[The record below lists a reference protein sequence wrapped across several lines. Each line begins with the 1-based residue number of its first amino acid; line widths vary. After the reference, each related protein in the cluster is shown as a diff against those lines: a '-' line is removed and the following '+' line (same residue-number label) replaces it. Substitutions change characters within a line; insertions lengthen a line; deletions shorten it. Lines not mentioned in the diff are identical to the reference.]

1 MDQKRFMKAKRALFE
16 KYYSFLNGMQRK
28 AVFSVNGPLLVLA
41 GAGSGKTTVLVN
53 RISHIIRYG
62 NGYDAETLPV
72 SDDEIEAL
80 ENALDLPREEMADI
94 LREYAVDPCPPWGVL
109 AITFT
114 NKAAREICSRL
125 ESTLG
130 EEANDIWAGTFHSVC
145 LRILRRYGDRLGY
158 NKSALTVYDTDDT
171 KRLIQSILKELDID
185 EKTLPPKEI
194 MRRISDFKN
203 RLVTPE
209 EAAEDAVAAA
219 ERNDFSAT
227 KIIRIYRIYQKR
239 LMDANAVDFDDIIF
253 KTVELLK
260 FDDEVRDYYQKKFR
274 YVCIDEYQDTNHAQ
288 FVLTTLLCGGYNN
301 VMAVGDDDQSIYRF
315 RGAVIENILNFD
327 SEFPDVKLIKLEQ
340 NYRSTP
346 EILGAANSVIRNNG
360 GRKSKSL
367 WTDRESGEKV
377 TVKKLDNQTDEA
389 RFIADTVMDKVISEA
404 RRYSDFAV
412 LCRINA
418 QSAPIEIALT
428 KSGIPYRMLCGM
440 RFFER
445 KEVKDIVCYLSVINN
460 TNDDLRLKRIINEP
474 KRKIGNTTVG
484 NVERIAAAEGV
495 SMYEIMK
502 KVREYTALSTAA
514 PQIERFVALIEKLR
528 ADSREISVAE
538 LTERVIIESGYRQ
551 MLIDM
556 GESETDRLENA
567 EQLISNAAE
576 YERDHPNGDL
586 GSYLEQV
593 ALISDIDN
601 YDTTADAVAV
611 MTIHSAK
618 GLEFPVVFV
627 PGCEEGIFPGS
638 RSVGDESELEEE
650 RRLAYVVI
658 TRAKDLL
665 YMTHVRERLMF
676 GQTQYNRVSRF
687 IEEIDEEF
695 KTEEGEEDFGPSY
708 CSPFG
713 KRRAYSRGTDVFSD
727 GIFKKRGS
735 IDTVSYP
742 AEKKEKIQGK
752 PSEFF
757 SAGERVVHPKF
768 GKGLILASTR
778 LGADDDVMYEV
789 AFDDVGTKKLMGNY
803 AKLKKE

>member
-16 KYYSFLNGMQRK
+16 KYYSFLNDMQRK

-62 NGYDAETLPV
+62 NGYEAETMPV

-94 LREYAVDPCPPWGVL
+94 LREYALDPCPPWNVL

-114 NKAAREICSRL
+114 NKAAREIKERL
-125 ESTLG
+125 ETTLG
-130 EEANDIWAGTFHSVC
+130 EEANDIWAGTFHSMC
-145 LRILRRYGDRLGY
+145 LRILRSYGDRLGY
-158 NKSALTVYDTDDT
+158 NKNALTVYDTDDT
-171 KRLIQSILKELDID
+171 KRLIQSILKDLDIE
-185 EKTLPPKEI
+185 EKTLPPKDVMREI
-194 MRRISDFKN
+194 SNYKN

-219 ERNDFSAT
+219 ERNDFSAA

-239 LMDANAVDFDDIIF
+239 LMDANAVDFDDIIS

-260 FDDEVRDYYQKKFR
+260 FDDEVREYYQKKFR

-288 FVLTTLLCGGYNN
+288 FVLTSLLCGGYNN

-389 RFIADTVMDKVISEA
+389 RFIVDTVMDKVISEA

-418 QSAPIEIALT
+418 QSAPIETALT

-440 RFFER
+440 RFYER

-460 TNDDLRLKRIINEP
+460 TDDDLRLKRIINEP
-474 KRKIGNTTVG
+474 KRKIGATTVG

-502 KVREYTALSTAA
+502 KVRSYTALSSAA

-528 ADSREISVAE
+528 EDAREISIAE

-556 GESETDRLENA
+556 GESERDRLENA
-567 EQLISNAAE
+567 EQLISNAEE
-576 YERDHPNGDL
+576 YERNNPGSDL
-586 GSYLEQV
+586 GSYLEEV

-601 YDTTADAVAV
+601 YDTTADAVTV

-638 RSVGDESELEEE
+638 RSIGNETELEEE

-665 YMTHVRERLMF
+665 YMTHVRERLIF

-695 KTEEGEEDFGPSY
+695 KNEEAEEDFGHSY
-708 CSPFG
+708 YSPFG
-713 KRRAYSRGTDVFSD
+713 RRGARTRGEDFFSAS
-727 GIFKKRGS
+727 GFKVRDDSGAAIRPAPVKTAS
-735 IDTVSYP
+735 PKEP
-742 AEKKEKIQGK
+742 AEL
-752 PSEFF
+752 F

-768 GKGLILASTR
+768 GKGIILAATR
-778 LGADDDVMYEV
+778 LGGGADVMYEV
-789 AFDDVGTKKLMGNY
+789 AFDEVGTKKLMGNY
-803 AKLKKE
+803 AKLKRE

>member
-16 KYYSFLNGMQRK
+16 KYYSFLNDMQKK

-62 NGYDAETLPV
+62 NGYEAETMPV

-80 ENALDLPREEMADI
+80 ENALELPREEMADI
-94 LREYAVDPCPPWGVL
+94 LREYAVDPCPPWNVL

-114 NKAAREICSRL
+114 NKAAREIKERL
-125 ESTLG
+125 ETTLG
-130 EEANDIWAGTFHSVC
+130 EEANDIWAGTFHSMC
-145 LRILRRYGDRLGY
+145 LRILRSYGDRLGY

-171 KRLIQSILKELDID
+171 KRLIQSILKELDIE
-185 EKTLPPKEI
+185 EKTLPPKDVMREI
-194 MRRISDFKN
+194 SNYKN

-209 EAAEDAVAAA
+209 EAAEEATAAA
-219 ERNDFSAT
+219 ERNDFSAA

-239 LMDANAVDFDDIIF
+239 LMDANAVDFDDIIS

-260 FDDEVRDYYQKKFR
+260 FDDEVREYYQKKFR

-288 FVLTTLLCGGYNN
+288 FVLTSLLCGGYNN

-389 RFIADTVMDKVISEA
+389 RFIVDTVMDKVISEA

-418 QSAPIEIALT
+418 QSAPIETALT

-440 RFFER
+440 RFYER

-460 TNDDLRLKRIINEP
+460 TDDDLRLKRIINEP
-474 KRKIGNTTVG
+474 KRKIGATTVG

-502 KVREYTALSTAA
+502 KVRSYTALSSAA

-528 ADSREISVAE
+528 EEANEISIAE

-556 GESETDRLENA
+556 GESERDRLENA
-567 EQLISNAAE
+567 EQLISNAEE
-576 YERDHPNGDL
+576 YEQNNPGSDL
-586 GSYLEQV
+586 GSYLEEV

-601 YDTTADAVAV
+601 YDTTADAVTV

-638 RSVGDESELEEE
+638 RSIGNETELEEE

-665 YMTHVRERLMF
+665 YMTHVRERLIF

-695 KTEEGEEDFGPSY
+695 KNEEVEEDFGHSY
-708 CSPFG
+708 YSPFG
-713 KRRAYSRGTDVFSD
+713 RRGARARGEDFFSASGFNVRD
-727 GIFKKRGS
+727 DSGAAIRPAPVKTAPPKE
-735 IDTVSYP
+735 P
-742 AEKKEKIQGK
+742 AEL
-752 PSEFF
+752 F

-768 GKGLILASTR
+768 GKGLILAATR
-778 LGADDDVMYEV
+778 LGGGADVMYEV
-789 AFDDVGTKKLMGNY
+789 AFDEVGTKKLMGNY
-803 AKLKKE
+803 AKLKRE